1 MRGPSHAVLTRE
13 RTVAVLDLG
22 TRKLGCAIARLL
34 PPPKWLAQRQ
44 ENADIRVLGFAQ
56 HVSRGIVAGQISDMD
71 AAEEAIRLVVAKAEH
86 LAGITVDEVHVV
98 MAGGGL
104 SSEGFT
110 ASVPIAQREVDDL
123 DLRRAM
129 LAARQYAGRHGQS
142 ILRVAVTG
150 YGLDDIPAVD
160 DPRGMI
166 GDTLKVHVVA
176 SAADPVALKN
186 MALCIERCHLMLAG
200 VIPAP
205 LASALA
211 TMSVEERMLGGLCID
226 MGAGTASLAAFFDG
240 ELVHIDSLPY
250 GGDGITRDLARDLST
265 PHSEAERLKTLYAT
279 VFSGPMDDMESVV
292 CPLVGDDA
300 QERYIYP
307 TKADISAIVR
317 ERLER
322 MFLTL
327 RDRLENAGIEPA
339 VCERVVLAGGG
350 SQLAGCDTLAAQI
363 FGGEARLGRP
373 GGMSGLPPHP
383 DPAISAAEGALRHLL
398 ITAPDE
404 APIIE
409 SVYPVSEPPVYGNR
423 VHAGYL
429 ARVGQWL
436 RENF

>member
-1 MRGPSHAVLTRE
+1 MRGQSHTVLTRE
-13 RTVAVLDLG
+13 RTVAVLDMG
-22 TRKLGCAIARLL
+22 TRKLCCVIARLL
-34 PPPKWLAQRQ
+34 PPPKWLAPRI
-44 ENADIRVLGFAQ
+44 ENADVGVLGFAQ
-56 HVSRGIVAGQISDMD
+56 HVSRGIVAGQVSDMD

-86 LAGITVDEVHVV
+86 SAGITVDEIYVV

-104 SSEGFT
+104 NSESFT

-123 DLRRAM
+123 DLRRAL

-142 ILRVAVTG
+142 LLRVAVTG
-150 YGLDDIPAVD
+150 YGLDDIPGVD

-176 SAADPVALKN
+176 SMADPVALKN
-186 MALCIERCHLMLAG
+186 LALCIERCHLMLAG

-211 TMSVEERMLGGLCID
+211 TMSPEERLLGGVCID
-226 MGAGTASLAAFFDG
+226 MGAGTTSLAAFLDG
-240 ELVHIDSLPY
+240 ELVHIDSLPH
-250 GGDGITRDLARDLST
+250 GGNEITRDLARDLST

-279 VFSGPMDDMESVV
+279 VFSGPMDDVESVV

-307 TKADISAIVR
+307 TKSEIASFVR
-317 ERLER
+317 ARLEHV
-322 MFLTL
+322 FSAL
-327 RDRLENAGIEPA
+327 RDRLEAAGVEPS

-350 SQLAGCDTLAAQI
+350 SQLAGCDALAAQI

-373 GGMSGLPPHP
+373 GGVAGLPPHA
-383 DPAISAAEGALRHLL
+383 DPAICAAVGTLRHLL
-398 ITAPDE
+398 ITAPEE
-404 APIIE
+404 APVVE
-409 SVYPVSEPPVYGNR
+409 SAYHVNEPPVYGNR